1 GSGLVS
7 PAESQASSSDI
18 PSSLASRGD
27 SGIGL
32 LSSLESQDSAGIQ
45 SSSASRID
53 SDTGCLSPTGSQAP
67 PLYWDSTRLISVQC
81 CEDISETLNF
91 ITQELEKWQKQTSD
105 FHRGITVYLF
115 TDVRREWGNAL
126 FQAIDEEFRVRKT
139 WDSQARTLSLKMPT
153 QGHDIAQKWVINS
166 VVDWKD
172 DAIISK
178 EEWRGLKIGF
188 GTTLKLPTSL
198 FPKFQKE
205 PDIYIRPYDSDSEFL
220 PPIAFEVGWSETAPR
235 LKDDVRILLEGGGGH
250 IRVVI
255 VIDWCLQKD
264 GLTVTGKVDL
274 WRRGLDG
281 RPIHEQSEDIYPVPK
296 LLRGQ
301 VQNLGVTLDD
311 LFLTTLRANQ
321 DPKRIAYFDIGQLRE
336 EADKVFKE
344 LELKTA

>member
-1 GSGLVS
+1 MSRFR
-7 PAESQASSSDI
+7 I
-18 PSSLASRGD
+18 PLA
-27 SGIGL
+27 
-32 LSSLESQDSAGIQ
+32 
-45 SSSASRID
+45 SASRLN
-53 SDTGCLSPTGSQAP
+53 SLGGVSQTR
-67 PLYWDSTRLISVQC
+67 PLYWDSTRVNSVQRYQ
-81 CEDISETLNF
+81 DISETLSF
-91 ITQELEKWQKQTSD
+91 ITLELEKWQQQTSD
-105 FHRGITVYLF
+105 FLRGITVYLF

-126 FQAIDEEFRVRKT
+126 FQAIDERFRVRKT

-172 DAIISK
+172 DGIISK

-188 GTTLKLPTSL
+188 GTTLKLPMSP

-220 PPIAFEVGWSETAPR
+220 PPIAFEIGWSENASR

-255 VIDWCLQKD
+255 VIDWYLQKD

-281 RPIHEQSEDIYPVPK
+281 HPIHEQSEDIYPVPR

-301 VQNLGVTLDD
+301 GQRLGVTLDD
-311 LFLTTLRANQ
+311 IFLTTLRANQ
-321 DPKRIAYFDIGQLRE
+321 DPKTIVYFDIGQLRE
-336 EADKVFKE
+336 EADKARWFETTSRLKDDVRIL
-344 LELKTA
+344 LEGGGRHIRIGIIINWYL